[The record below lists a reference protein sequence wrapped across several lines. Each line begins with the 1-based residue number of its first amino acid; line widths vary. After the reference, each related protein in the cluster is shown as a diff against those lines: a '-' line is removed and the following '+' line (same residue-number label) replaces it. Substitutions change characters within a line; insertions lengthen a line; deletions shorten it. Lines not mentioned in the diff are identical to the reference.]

1 MRERNKTWVRKE
13 PSHNFNGKWYSKQAL
28 WNGAPRRRGAGKSNR
43 RDATDVHSFYF
54 TRFPEE
60 MGEKDMCMKLR
71 NGET

>member
-43 RDATDVHSFYF
+43 RDATDVLLF
-54 TRFPEE
+54 RG
-60 MGEKDMCMKLR
+60 GERERENL
-71 NGET
+71 EVT